1 MRGVYPDLHAP
12 KGTKRI
18 GETNQRFG
26 KVAKEL
32 AEGEERLSAS
42 CHFLRQ
48 LPEPPALK
56 LAEKEMPLS
65 LFRRAHTSLPMETSL
80 SQFGCIYKRTD

>member
-1 MRGVYPDLHAP
+1 MYYQVSDIPPTRAMRGVYPNLHAP
-12 KGTKRI
+12 KVRKESEKQTGW
-18 GETNQRFG
+18 FG

-48 LPEPPALK
+48 PP
-56 LAEKEMPLS
+56 
-65 LFRRAHTSLPMETSL
+65 
-80 SQFGCIYKRTD
+80 

>member
-1 MRGVYPDLHAP
+1 MPP
-12 KGTKRI
+12 KVRKESEKQTK
-18 GETNQRFG
+18 RFG

-48 LPEPPALK
+48 PPEPPALK
-56 LAEKEMPLS
+56 LAKKEMPLS
-65 LFRRAHTSLPMETSL
+65 LFRRAHTSLPMKTGL
-80 SQFGCIYKRTD
+80 SQFGCIYKRTN